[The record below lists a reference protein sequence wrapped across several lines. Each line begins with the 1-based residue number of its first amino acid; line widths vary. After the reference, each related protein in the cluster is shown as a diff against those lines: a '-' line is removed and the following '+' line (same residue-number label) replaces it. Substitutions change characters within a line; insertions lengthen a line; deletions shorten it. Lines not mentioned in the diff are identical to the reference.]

1 MVNRENVSNNPQSY
15 YYKVL
20 YMIEGMSIV
29 DNINKE
35 RVLYGREDV
44 DVDSKMSHDVLRE
57 YVYGRYQQLQQVHQ
71 QDHKGT
77 ERS

>member
-1 MVNRENVSNNPQSY
+1 
-15 YYKVL
+15 
-20 YMIEGMSIV
+20 MIEGMSIV

-57 YVYGRYQQLQQVHQ
+57 YVYGRYQQLQQELYSG
-71 QDHKGT
+71 K
-77 ERS
+77 SIF